1 MHYFYDVP
9 YMDDFTLGIERM
21 LLDVDTIVLE
31 NERLREAMFFSVQEW
46 RIAYSVSIVTLAV
59 QSLVRRKQKKCIQT
73 KLMPDEIIVLLF
85 LCTALDHLRRSCV
98 QVPQQS
104 R

>member
-1 MHYFYDVP
+1 
-9 YMDDFTLGIERM
+9 MDEFTRDIERM
-21 LLDVDTIVLE
+21 LLDIDTIVLE
-31 NERLREAMFFSVQEW
+31 NERLRETTLFSVQEW
-46 RIAYSVSIVTLAV
+46 RIAYLVSTVTLAI
-59 QSLVRRKQKKCIQT
+59 QSLVRRKQKRCIQT

-85 LCTALDHLRRSCV
+85 LCTALNHLGRSGI